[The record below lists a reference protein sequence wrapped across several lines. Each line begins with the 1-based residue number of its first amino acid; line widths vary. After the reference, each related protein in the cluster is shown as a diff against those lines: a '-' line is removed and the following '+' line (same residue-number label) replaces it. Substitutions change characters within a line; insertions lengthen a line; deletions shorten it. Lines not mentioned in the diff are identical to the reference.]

1 MSTALYEAHNLVQ
14 RYNGREALN
23 VPHLVI
29 EQGETVF
36 LTGPN
41 GCGKSTLLRL
51 LAFLERPAAGVLHF
65 SGAAEGRK
73 EATLLLQDPYLLH
86 MSVFNNVLLG
96 LKFRNQRVGHTP
108 DHAPDHAPD
117 QLADMRQ
124 IFESCMKAAGF
135 DDPWK
140 FADRGPRELS
150 GGERQR
156 VALAARLAL
165 RPRVL
170 LLDEPTAN
178 VDAASARAL
187 AVAIQTCKTN
197 GITVVCATHDPA
209 LLRAID
215 AREIRLG
222 TAWDMGG
229 AV

>member
-1 MSTALYEAHNLVQ
+1 MNTALYEAHNLVQ

-29 EQGETVF
+29 AQGETVF

-51 LAFLERPAAGVLHF
+51 LAFLERPAAGVLRF
-65 SGAAEGRK
+65 AGAAEGRK

-96 LKFRNQRVGHTP
+96 LKFRNPRVGH
-108 DHAPDHAPD
+108 APVHAPD

-187 AVAIQTCKTN
+187 SVAIQTCKAN

-222 TAWDMGG
+222 TAWDMDGP
-229 AV
+229 V

>member
-1 MSTALYEAHNLVQ
+1 MSTNLYEAHKLVQ

-23 VPHLVI
+23 VPHLAI
-29 EQGETVF
+29 GQGETVF

-51 LAFLERPAAGVLHF
+51 LAFLERPAGGVLRYA
-65 SGAAEGRK
+65 GAAEGRK

-86 MSVFNNVLLG
+86 MSVFCNVVLG
-96 LKFRNQRVGHTP
+96 LKLRNQKAG
-108 DHAPDHAPD
+108 
-117 QLADMRQ
+117 LRQ
-124 IFESCMKAAGF
+124 VFESCMRAAGF
-135 DDPWK
+135 DDPWN
-140 FADRGPRELS
+140 FAERGPRELS

-156 VALAARLAL
+156 VALASRLAL

-187 AVAIQTCKTN
+187 AQAVKNCKIE

-209 LLRAID
+209 LLRAVD
-215 AREIRLG
+215 AHEIRLG
-222 TAWDMGG
+222 TAWDMDSPD
-229 AV
+229 

>member
-1 MSTALYEAHNLVQ
+1 MSTALYEAHDLVQ

-23 VPHLVI
+23 VPHLAI

-51 LAFLERPAAGVLHF
+51 LAFLERPAAGVLRYA
-65 SGAAEGRK
+65 GAADGRK
-73 EATLLLQDPYLLH
+73 ETTLLLQDPYLLH
-86 MSVFNNVLLG
+86 MSVYNNVLLG
-96 LKFRNQRVGHTP
+96 LKFRNHCKDHT
-108 DHAPDHAPD
+108 
-117 QLADMRQ
+117 ADMRQ

-135 DDPWK
+135 DEPWN

-156 VALAARLAL
+156 VALASRLAL

-187 AVAIQTCKTN
+187 ALAIQACKAD

-209 LLRAID
+209 LLRAIE

-222 TAWDMGG
+222 TAWDMDGS
-229 AV
+229 A

>member
-1 MSTALYEAHNLVQ
+1 MSASLYEAHNLVQ
-14 RYNGREALN
+14 RYKGREALN
-23 VPHLVI
+23 VPHLAI
-29 EQGETVF
+29 GQGETVF

-51 LAFLERPAAGVLHF
+51 LAFLERPAGGVLRYA
-65 SGAAEGRK
+65 GAAEGRK

-96 LKFRNQRVGHTP
+96 LKFRNPRVGH
-108 DHAPDHAPD
+108 APVHAPD
-117 QLADMRQ
+117 QSTGMRQ

-187 AVAIQTCKTN
+187 AVAIQTCKAN

-209 LLRAID
+209 LQRAID

>member
-1 MSTALYEAHNLVQ
+1 MSMPLYEAHNLVQ

-29 EQGETVF
+29 GQGETVF

-51 LAFLERPAAGVLHF
+51 LAFLERPAAGVLHYA
-65 SGAAEGRK
+65 GGAEGRK

-96 LKFRNQRVGHTP
+96 LKFRGQSAG
-108 DHAPDHAPD
+108 HAPDHV
-117 QLADMRQ
+117 LGMRQ
-124 IFESCMKAAGF
+124 TFERCMKAAGF
-135 DDPWK
+135 DDPWN

-156 VALAARLAL
+156 VALASRLAL
-165 RPRVL
+165 HPKVL

-187 AVAIQTCKTN
+187 AQAVKNCQTD

-222 TAWDMGG
+222 SAWDMDGP
-229 AV
+229 A

>member
-1 MSTALYEAHNLVQ
+1 MSANLYEARNLVQ

-23 VPHLVI
+23 IQYLAI
-29 EQGETVF
+29 EEGEAVF

-51 LAFLERPAAGVLHF
+51 LAFLERPAAGELRYA
-65 SGAAEGRK
+65 GGAEGRK

-86 MSVFNNVLLG
+86 MSVFNNVALG
-96 LKFRNQRVGHTP
+96 LKFRNQTGE
-108 DHAPDHAPD
+108 
-117 QLADMRQ
+117 LRQ
-124 IFESCMKAAGF
+124 VFERCMQAAGF
-135 DDPWK
+135 DDPWN

-156 VALAARLAL
+156 VALASRLAL

-178 VDAASARAL
+178 VDAASARAIAL
-187 AVAIQTCKTN
+187 AVRNSTAE
-197 GITVVCATHDPA
+197 GMTVVCATHDPA

-215 AREIRLG
+215 AREIKLG
-222 TAWDMGG
+222 TSWDMD
-229 AV
+229 ARVSSL

>member
-1 MSTALYEAHNLVQ
+1 MSTNLYEAHNLVQ

-23 VPHLVI
+23 VPHLAI
-29 EQGETVF
+29 GQGETVF

-51 LAFLERPAAGVLHF
+51 LAFLERPAAGVLHYA
-65 SGAAEGRK
+65 GAAEGRK

-86 MSVFNNVLLG
+86 MSVFNNVVLG
-96 LKFRNQRVGHTP
+96 LKLRHQG
-108 DHAPDHAPD
+108 
-117 QLADMRQ
+117 ADLRQ
-124 IFESCMKAAGF
+124 TFDCCMQAAGF
-135 DDPWK
+135 DDPWN
-140 FADRGPRELS
+140 FADRGPHELS

-156 VALAARLAL
+156 VALASRLAL

-187 AVAIQTCKTN
+187 ALAIQTCKAD

-209 LLRAID
+209 LLRAIE

-222 TAWDMGG
+222 TAWDMDGP
-229 AV
+229 A

>member
-1 MSTALYEAHNLVQ
+1 MSDNLYEAHNLVQ

-23 VPHLVI
+23 VPHLAI
-29 EQGETVF
+29 GQGETVF

-51 LAFLERPAAGVLHF
+51 LAFLERPAGGVLRYA
-65 SGAAEGRK
+65 GAAEGRK

-86 MSVFNNVLLG
+86 MSVFCNVVLG
-96 LKFRNQRVGHTP
+96 LKLRNQKAG
-108 DHAPDHAPD
+108 
-117 QLADMRQ
+117 QRQ
-124 IFESCMKAAGF
+124 VFESCMRAAGF
-135 DDPWK
+135 DDPWN
-140 FADRGPRELS
+140 FAERGPRELS

-156 VALAARLAL
+156 VALASRLAL

-187 AVAIQTCKTN
+187 AQAVKNCKIE

-209 LLRAID
+209 LLRAVD
-215 AREIRLG
+215 AHEIRLG
-222 TAWDMGG
+222 TAWDMDSPD
-229 AV
+229 

>member
-1 MSTALYEAHNLVQ
+1 MSANLYEARNLVQ

-23 VPHLVI
+23 MQYLAI
-29 EQGETVF
+29 EEGEAVF

-51 LAFLERPAAGVLHF
+51 LAFLERPAEGVLRYA
-65 SGAAEGRK
+65 GGAEGRK

-86 MSVFNNVLLG
+86 MSVFNNVALG
-96 LKFRNQRVGHTP
+96 LKFRNQTGE
-108 DHAPDHAPD
+108 
-117 QLADMRQ
+117 LRQ
-124 IFESCMKAAGF
+124 VFERCMQAAGF
-135 DDPWK
+135 DDPWN

-156 VALAARLAL
+156 VALASRLAL

-178 VDAASARAL
+178 VDAASARAIAL
-187 AVAIQTCKTN
+187 AVRNSTAE
-197 GITVVCATHDPA
+197 GMTVVCATHDPA

-215 AREIRLG
+215 AREIKLG
-222 TAWDMGG
+222 TSWDMD
-229 AV
+229 ACASPL

>member
-1 MSTALYEAHNLVQ
+1 MSANLYEALNLVQ

-23 VPHLVI
+23 IQYLAI
-29 EQGETVF
+29 EEGEAVF

-51 LAFLERPAAGVLHF
+51 LAFLERPAAGELRYA
-65 SGAAEGRK
+65 GGAEGRK

-86 MSVFNNVLLG
+86 MSVFNNVALG
-96 LKFRNQRVGHTP
+96 LKFRNQTGE
-108 DHAPDHAPD
+108 
-117 QLADMRQ
+117 LRQ
-124 IFESCMKAAGF
+124 VFERCMQAAGF
-135 DDPWK
+135 DDPWN

-156 VALAARLAL
+156 VALASRLAL

-178 VDAASARAL
+178 VDAASARAIAL
-187 AVAIQTCKTN
+187 AVRNSTAE
-197 GITVVCATHDPA
+197 GMTVVCATHDPA

-215 AREIRLG
+215 AREIKLG
-222 TAWDMGG
+222 TSWDMD
-229 AV
+229 ACASPL

>member
-1 MSTALYEAHNLVQ
+1 MSANLYEAHNLVQ

-23 VPHLVI
+23 VPHLAI
-29 EQGETVF
+29 GQGETVF

-51 LAFLERPAAGVLHF
+51 LAFLERPAGGVLRYA
-65 SGAAEGRK
+65 GGAEGRK

-96 LKFRNQRVGHTP
+96 LKFRNQRANHTP
-108 DHAPDHAPD
+108 DHAPDHAVG
-117 QLADMRQ
+117 MRQ
-124 IFESCMKAAGF
+124 TFASCMKAAGF
-135 DDPWK
+135 DEPWN

-156 VALAARLAL
+156 VALASRLAL
-165 RPRVL
+165 RPKVL

-187 AVAIQTCKTN
+187 ALAVKTCKAE

-222 TAWDMGG
+222 TAWDTDEP
-229 AV
+229 A

>member
-1 MSTALYEAHNLVQ
+1 MSANLYEASNLVQ
-14 RYNGREALN
+14 RYNGREALT
-23 VPHLVI
+23 VAHLAI
-29 EQGETVF
+29 GQGEAVF

-51 LAFLERPAAGVLHF
+51 LAFLERPAAGELRYA
-65 SGAAEGRK
+65 GGAEGRK

-86 MSVFNNVLLG
+86 RSVFNNVVLG
-96 LKFRNQRVGHTP
+96 LKLRHQG
-108 DHAPDHAPD
+108 
-117 QLADMRQ
+117 ADLRQ
-124 IFESCMKAAGF
+124 TFECCMQAAGF
-135 DDPWK
+135 DDPWN

-156 VALAARLAL
+156 VALASRLAL

-187 AVAIQTCKTN
+187 AQAVKNCNAD

-222 TAWDMGG
+222 ASWDMD
-229 AV
+229 ACASPL

>member
-1 MSTALYEAHNLVQ
+1 MSGKLYEARNLVQ

-23 VPHLVI
+23 VQHLAI
-29 EQGETVF
+29 EEGEAVF

-51 LAFLERPAAGVLHF
+51 LAFLEHPASGELRYAG
-65 SGAAEGRK
+65 GAEGRK

-86 MSVFNNVLLG
+86 MSVFNNVALG
-96 LKFRNQRVGHTP
+96 LKFRNQTG
-108 DHAPDHAPD
+108 D
-117 QLADMRQ
+117 LRQ
-124 IFESCMKAAGF
+124 VFECCMQAAGF
-135 DDPWK
+135 EDPWN

-156 VALAARLAL
+156 VALASRLAL

-187 AVAIQTCKTN
+187 AQAVKNCNAD

-222 TAWDMGG
+222 ASWDMD
-229 AV
+229 ACASPL

>member
-1 MSTALYEAHNLVQ
+1 MSANLYEARNLVQ

-23 VPHLVI
+23 MQYLAI
-29 EQGETVF
+29 EEGEAVF

-51 LAFLERPAAGVLHF
+51 LAFLERPAAGELRYA
-65 SGAAEGRK
+65 GGAEGRK

-86 MSVFNNVLLG
+86 MSVFNNVALG
-96 LKFRNQRVGHTP
+96 LKFRNQTGE
-108 DHAPDHAPD
+108 
-117 QLADMRQ
+117 LRQ
-124 IFESCMKAAGF
+124 VFERCMQAAGF
-135 DDPWK
+135 DDPWN

-156 VALAARLAL
+156 VALASRLAL

-178 VDAASARAL
+178 VDAASARAIAL
-187 AVAIQTCKTN
+187 AVRNSTAE
-197 GITVVCATHDPA
+197 GMTVVCATHDPA

-215 AREIRLG
+215 AREIKLG
-222 TAWDMGG
+222 AAWDMD
-229 AV
+229 ACVSPL

>member
-1 MSTALYEAHNLVQ
+1 MSANLYEALNLVQ

-23 VPHLVI
+23 IQYLAI
-29 EQGETVF
+29 EEGEAVF

-51 LAFLERPAAGVLHF
+51 LAFLERPAAGELRYA
-65 SGAAEGRK
+65 GGAEGRK

-86 MSVFNNVLLG
+86 MSVFNNVALG
-96 LKFRNQRVGHTP
+96 LKFRNQTGE
-108 DHAPDHAPD
+108 
-117 QLADMRQ
+117 LRQ
-124 IFESCMKAAGF
+124 VFERCMQAAGF
-135 DDPWK
+135 DDPWN

-156 VALAARLAL
+156 VALASRLAL

-178 VDAASARAL
+178 VDAASARASAL
-187 AVAIQTCKTN
+187 AVRNSTAE
-197 GITVVCATHDPA
+197 GMTVVCATHDPA

-222 TAWDMGG
+222 AAWDMD
-229 AV
+229 ACVSSL

>member
-1 MSTALYEAHNLVQ
+1 MIANLYEARNLVQ

-23 VPHLVI
+23 VAHLAI
-29 EQGETVF
+29 GQGKAVF

-51 LAFLERPAAGVLHF
+51 LAFLEHPAAGELRYAG
-65 SGAAEGRK
+65 SADGRK

-86 MSVFNNVLLG
+86 MSVFNNVVLG
-96 LKFRNQRVGHTP
+96 LKFRNQT
-108 DHAPDHAPD
+108 
-117 QLADMRQ
+117 ADLRQ
-124 IFESCMKAAGF
+124 TFERCMQAAGF
-135 DDPWK
+135 DDPWN

-156 VALAARLAL
+156 VALASRLAL

-178 VDAASARAL
+178 VDAASARAIAL
-187 AVAIQTCKTN
+187 AVRNSTAE

-209 LLRAID
+209 LLRALD
-215 AREIRLG
+215 AREIKLG
-222 TAWDMGG
+222 AAWDMD
-229 AV
+229 ARVSSS

>member
-1 MSTALYEAHNLVQ
+1 MSGKLYEARNLVQ

-23 VPHLVI
+23 VQHLAI
-29 EQGETVF
+29 EEGEAVF

-51 LAFLERPAAGVLHF
+51 LAFLERPAAGELRYA
-65 SGAAEGRK
+65 GGAEGRK

-86 MSVFNNVLLG
+86 MSVFNNVALG
-96 LKFRNQRVGHTP
+96 LKFRNQTG
-108 DHAPDHAPD
+108 D
-117 QLADMRQ
+117 LRQ
-124 IFESCMKAAGF
+124 VFECCMQAAGF
-135 DDPWK
+135 EDPWN

-156 VALAARLAL
+156 VALASRLAL

-187 AVAIQTCKTN
+187 AQAVKNCNAD

-222 TAWDMGG
+222 ASWDMD
-229 AV
+229 ACVSPL

>member
-1 MSTALYEAHNLVQ
+1 MSANLYEARNLVQ

-23 VPHLVI
+23 IQYLAI
-29 EQGETVF
+29 EEGEAVF

-51 LAFLERPAAGVLHF
+51 LAFLERPAAGELRYA
-65 SGAAEGRK
+65 GGAEGRK

-86 MSVFNNVLLG
+86 MSVFNNVALG
-96 LKFRNQRVGHTP
+96 LKFRNQTGE
-108 DHAPDHAPD
+108 
-117 QLADMRQ
+117 LRQ
-124 IFESCMKAAGF
+124 VFERCMQAAGF
-135 DDPWK
+135 DDPWN

-156 VALAARLAL
+156 VALASRLAL

-178 VDAASARAL
+178 VDAASARAIAL
-187 AVAIQTCKTN
+187 AVRNSTAE
-197 GITVVCATHDPA
+197 GMTVVCATHDPA

-222 TAWDMGG
+222 TAWDMD
-229 AV
+229 ACVSPL

>member
-23 VPHLVI
+23 VPHLAI
-29 EQGETVF
+29 GQGETVF

-51 LAFLERPAAGVLHF
+51 LAFLERPAGGVLRYA
-65 SGAAEGRK
+65 GAAEGRK

-86 MSVFNNVLLG
+86 MSVFDNVVLG
-96 LKFRNQRVGHTP
+96 LKLRNQKAG
-108 DHAPDHAPD
+108 
-117 QLADMRQ
+117 LRQ
-124 IFESCMKAAGF
+124 VFESCMRAAGF
-135 DDPWK
+135 DDPWN
-140 FADRGPRELS
+140 FAERGPHELS

-156 VALAARLAL
+156 VALASRLAL

-187 AVAIQTCKTN
+187 AQAVKNCAAN

-222 TAWDMGG
+222 TAWDMDS
-229 AV
+229 AN

>member
-1 MSTALYEAHNLVQ
+1 MSANLYEASNIVQ

-23 VPHLVI
+23 IQYLAI
-29 EQGETVF
+29 EEGEAVF

-51 LAFLERPAAGVLHF
+51 LAFLERPAAGELRYA
-65 SGAAEGRK
+65 GGAEGRK

-86 MSVFNNVLLG
+86 MSVFNNVALG
-96 LKFRNQRVGHTP
+96 LKFRNQTGE
-108 DHAPDHAPD
+108 
-117 QLADMRQ
+117 LRQ
-124 IFESCMKAAGF
+124 VFERCMQAAGF
-135 DDPWK
+135 DDPWN

-156 VALAARLAL
+156 VALASRLAL

-187 AVAIQTCKTN
+187 AQAVKNCKIQ

-209 LLRAID
+209 LLRAVD
-215 AREIRLG
+215 AHEIRLG
-222 TAWDMGG
+222 TAWDMDSPD
-229 AV
+229 

>member
-1 MSTALYEAHNLVQ
+1 MSQ
-14 RYNGREALN
+14 F
-23 VPHLVI
+23 I
-29 EQGETVF
+29 EIKHVVKRFGANTV
-36 LTGPN
+36 LRDISLGVDKSEMVTLLGPS

-51 LAFLERPAAGVLHF
+51 LAFLERPAAGVLHYA
-65 SGAAEGRK
+65 GAAEGRK

-86 MSVFNNVLLG
+86 MSVYNNVLLG
-96 LKFRNQRVGHTP
+96 LKFRNQCK
-108 DHAPDHAPD
+108 DHAAGLE
-117 QLADMRQ
+117 QV
-124 IFESCMKAAGF
+124 FENCMKAAGF
-135 DDPWK
+135 DEPWN

-156 VALAARLAL
+156 VALASRLAL

-187 AVAIQTCKTN
+187 ALAIQTCKAD

-209 LLRAID
+209 LLRAIE

-222 TAWDMGG
+222 TAWDMDGP
-229 AV
+229 A

>member
-1 MSTALYEAHNLVQ
+1 MSANLYEARNLVQ

-23 VPHLVI
+23 MQYLAI
-29 EQGETVF
+29 EEGEAVF

-51 LAFLERPAAGVLHF
+51 LAFLERPAEGVLRYA
-65 SGAAEGRK
+65 GGAEGRK

-86 MSVFNNVLLG
+86 MSVFNNVALG
-96 LKFRNQRVGHTP
+96 LKFRNQTGE
-108 DHAPDHAPD
+108 
-117 QLADMRQ
+117 LRQ
-124 IFESCMKAAGF
+124 VFERCMQAAGF
-135 DDPWK
+135 DDPWN

-156 VALAARLAL
+156 VALASRLAL

-178 VDAASARAL
+178 VDAASARAIAL
-187 AVAIQTCKTN
+187 AVRNSTAE
-197 GITVVCATHDPA
+197 GMTVVCATHDPA

-222 TAWDMGG
+222 TAWDMDSC
-229 AV
+229 VSPL

>member
-23 VPHLVI
+23 VPHLAI
-29 EQGETVF
+29 GQGETVF

-51 LAFLERPAAGVLHF
+51 LAFLERPAAGVLRYG
-65 SGAAEGRK
+65 GAAEGRK

-86 MSVFNNVLLG
+86 MSVYNNVLLG
-96 LKFRNQRVGHTP
+96 LKFRNHCKDHT
-108 DHAPDHAPD
+108 AG
-117 QLADMRQ
+117 MRQ
-124 IFESCMKAAGF
+124 IFEDSMKAAGF
-135 DDPWK
+135 DDPWN

-150 GGERQR
+150 GGELQR
-156 VALAARLAL
+156 VALASRLAL

-187 AVAIQTCKTN
+187 ALAMQTCQAD

-209 LLRAID
+209 LLRAIE
-215 AREIRLG
+215 AREVRLG
-222 TAWDMGG
+222 TAWDMDRS
-229 AV
+229 A

>member
-1 MSTALYEAHNLVQ
+1 MSASLYEARNLVQ
-14 RYNGREALN
+14 RYNGREALH
-23 VPHLVI
+23 VPHLAI
-29 EQGETVF
+29 GQGETVF

-51 LAFLERPAAGVLHF
+51 LAFLERPAGGVLRYA
-65 SGAAEGRK
+65 GGAEGRK

-96 LKFRNQRVGHTP
+96 LKFRNHTAGHTPGHTP
-108 DHAPDHAPD
+108 DHTAN
-117 QLADMRQ
+117 LRQ
-124 IFESCMKAAGF
+124 TFERCMNAAGF
-135 DDPWK
+135 DEPWN

-156 VALAARLAL
+156 VALASRLAL
-165 RPRVL
+165 RPKVL

-187 AVAIQTCKTN
+187 ALAVKTCKAE

-222 TAWDMGG
+222 TAWDTDEP
-229 AV
+229 A

>member
-1 MSTALYEAHNLVQ
+1 MSASLYEARNLVQ

-23 VPHLVI
+23 VPLLAI
-29 EQGETVF
+29 GQGETVF

-51 LAFLERPAAGVLHF
+51 LAFLERPAGGVLHYA
-65 SGAAEGRK
+65 GAAEGRK

-86 MSVFNNVLLG
+86 MSVFSNVVLG
-96 LKFRNQRVGHTP
+96 LKFRNQK
-108 DHAPDHAPD
+108 AE
-117 QLADMRQ
+117 LRQ
-124 IFESCMKAAGF
+124 VFERCMQAAGF
-135 DDPWK
+135 DEPWN

-156 VALAARLAL
+156 VALASRLAL

-187 AVAIQTCKTN
+187 AQAVTTCKLE

-209 LLRAID
+209 LLRAVD

-222 TAWDMGG
+222 AAWDMD
-229 AV
+229 APD

>member
-1 MSTALYEAHNLVQ
+1 MSTNLYEAHNLVQ

-23 VPHLVI
+23 VPHLAI
-29 EQGETVF
+29 GQGETVF

-51 LAFLERPAAGVLHF
+51 LAFLERPAGGVLRYA
-65 SGAAEGRK
+65 GAAEGRK

-86 MSVFNNVLLG
+86 MSVFDNVVLG
-96 LKFRNQRVGHTP
+96 LKLRNQKAG
-108 DHAPDHAPD
+108 
-117 QLADMRQ
+117 LRQ
-124 IFESCMKAAGF
+124 IFESCMRAAGF
-135 DDPWK
+135 DDPWN
-140 FADRGPRELS
+140 FAERGPRELS

-156 VALAARLAL
+156 VALASRLAL

-187 AVAIQTCKTN
+187 AQAVKNCAAN

-222 TAWDMGG
+222 TAWDMDG
-229 AV
+229 AN

>member
-14 RYNGREALN
+14 RYNGREALS
-23 VPHLVI
+23 VPHLAI
-29 EQGETVF
+29 EQGEAVF

-51 LAFLERPAAGVLHF
+51 LAFLERPAAGELRYA
-65 SGAAEGRK
+65 GGAEGRK

-96 LKFRNQRVGHTP
+96 LKFRHQGAN
-108 DHAPDHAPD
+108 
-117 QLADMRQ
+117 LRQ
-124 IFESCMKAAGF
+124 IFEFCMKAAGF
-135 DDPWK
+135 DEPWN

-156 VALAARLAL
+156 VALASRLAL

-187 AVAIQTCKTN
+187 AQAVKNCRAD

-222 TAWDMGG
+222 TAWDMD
-229 AV
+229 APA